1 MSVVMS
7 RSSMQHA
14 QPVAA
19 ALNVSHVM
27 ANHHVVARSIISSSS
42 LGGVRN
48 VRCERNDE
56 SGRSRGEYDSWLRP
70 REMQMRTATDV
81 SM

>member
-1 MSVVMS
+1 MS

-14 QPVAA
+14 HPVAA
-19 ALNVSHVM
+19 ALNVSTVR

-42 LGGVRN
+42 RGGVRN
-48 VRCERNDE
+48 VRCDRNDD
-56 SGRSRGEYDSWLRP
+56 SGRSRSEYDSWLSP
-70 REMQMRTATDV
+70 SEMQMRTATDV